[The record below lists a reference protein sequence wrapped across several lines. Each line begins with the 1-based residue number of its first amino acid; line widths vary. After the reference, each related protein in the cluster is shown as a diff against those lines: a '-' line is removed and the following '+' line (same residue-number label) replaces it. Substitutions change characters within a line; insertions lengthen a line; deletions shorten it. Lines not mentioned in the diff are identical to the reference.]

1 MRRRIISALAYA
13 GVVGL
18 TVMGSVAAE
27 PQESAKKYEANWES
41 LNSRPNPQWFSD
53 AKFGIFI
60 HWGIYAVPSW
70 AVKGEYSEWYW
81 NRIADRNPNNPW

>member
-1 MRRRIISALAYA
+1 MTMRRRIISALAYA

-53 AKFGIFI
+53 AKFGILFT
-60 HWGIYAVPSW
+60 GGFTLYPVGP
-70 AVKGEYSEWYW
+70 
-81 NRIADRNPNNPW
+81 